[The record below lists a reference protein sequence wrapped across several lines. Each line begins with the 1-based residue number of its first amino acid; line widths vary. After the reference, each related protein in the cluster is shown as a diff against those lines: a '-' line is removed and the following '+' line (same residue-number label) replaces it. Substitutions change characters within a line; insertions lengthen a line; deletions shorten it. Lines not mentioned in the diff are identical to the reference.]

1 MFPNPL
7 AFTPLGLECGR
18 FAETLKAEDKLLR
31 LLKSVPRP
39 HSELLRGLPAALT
52 AAPFPEP
59 GRVPLGPVAGRAKGA
74 AGGLPLLGSP
84 GASGRQPG
92 RPGRRPREARG
103 VRVIVRSLTPGRKPD
118 SCCF

>member
-1 MFPNPL
+1 MFPNLL
-7 AFTPLGLECGR
+7 AFRPLGLECGR
-18 FAETLKAEDKLLR
+18 FLETLKAGDKLLR

-39 HSELLRGLPAALT
+39 NSELLRGLPAALT

-59 GRVPLGPVAGRAKGA
+59 GRVSLGPVAGRAKGA

-84 GASGRQPG
+84 GASGR

-103 VRVIVRSLTPGRKPD
+103 VRVIVRSLAPGRKPD